1 MLDFIIRWR
10 TALLGFVLA
19 ALSAAPALLNAPEIL
34 AIVPPE
40 WRPYVIAAGFLA
52 MYLTRPRPA
61 TRASDPE
68 VQVANAVSKGDSVLV
83 VSPDKGTKA
92 VIDA

>member
-19 ALSAAPALLNAPEIL
+19 ALSALPALLNAPEIL
-34 AIVPPE
+34 AVVPAE

-68 VQVANAVSKGDSVLV
+68 VRVANAVSKGDTV
-83 VSPDKGTKA
+83 VVAAPTGEAKA